1 MTQGP
6 PTLVLG
12 NDTFSHKYDA
22 ETGVHTFEDGAG
34 VYRFTEWTWGAK
46 NAATNV
52 CVVLDAETGGFQ
64 IETALFNEALLA
76 ASLTEAVVNGHALD
90 TSPTALRQLKASLG
104 DRLLSLAQWVNG
116 LDGDAELMVSEPRF
130 EPKTETYHLTV
141 GEHGYVLR
149 EWTWGEKN
157 DVSSRSVVYDP
168 AADSFRVDMALFN
181 ELMLHLTLVEA
192 PFEVTLAS
200 LQNLSAA
207 EGDALLG
214 AAQQING
221 LAIAEKKRF

>member
-1 MTQGP
+1 VTQGP

-12 NDTFSHKYDA
+12 NETFSHTYNA

-34 VYRFTEWTWGAK
+34 VYRLTEWTWGTK
-46 NAATNV
+46 NATTNASV
-52 CVVLDAETGGFQ
+52 ILDEESGGFR
-64 IETALFNEALLA
+64 IETAQFNEALLA
-76 ASLTEAVVNGHALD
+76 ASLTEAAVNGRPLD

-104 DRLLSLAQWVNG
+104 DKLLGLAQWVNR
-116 LDGDAELMVSEPRF
+116 LVGDTEQVASEPRF
-130 EPKTETYHLTV
+130 DPKTEIYHLTV
-141 GEHGYVLR
+141 GEHDYVLR

-168 AADSFRVDMALFN
+168 AAGSFGVDMALFN
-181 ELMLHLTLVEA
+181 ELMLHMTLVEA

-200 LQNLSAA
+200 LQSLPASK
-207 EGDALLG
+207 GDALLE

-221 LAIAEKKRF
+221 LTEAEKKRF